1 MEHGMAHIIKRF
13 TLTPSE
19 AAEKASIV
27 DRIRANPIGPW
38 VNGKKLTTPK
48 AKATTLGV
56 KKKS

>member
-1 MEHGMAHIIKRF
+1 MAHIIKRF